1 MPEHEEEKALLT
13 EAMVNEPEPSPEMTI
28 MNAEEE
34 DDTQAAI
41 KGRTSDV
48 EEDKDDAI
56 KEQEDANKS
65 TKEIENWS

>member
-34 DDTQAAI
+34 DDTQG
-41 KGRTSDV
+41 K
-48 EEDKDDAI
+48 
-56 KEQEDANKS
+56 
-65 TKEIENWS
+65 